1 MNEPQFGNKIR
12 HLLTQGLSLDSATRD
27 RLRAAREK
35 ALARQRA
42 EPGGVL
48 AWADNVLGGI
58 EDWGRLSLRI
68 VVPIALLVAGAT
80 GLYAWDQK
88 QRIAEIAD
96 LDAQLLTDE
105 LPIDAYLDR
114 GFDSWLKKRAGEQ

>member
-1 MNEPQFGNKIR
+1 MNEPQFGNKVR
-12 HLLTQGLSLDSATRD
+12 HLLNQGLSLTPGAREK
-27 RLRAAREK
+27 LRAAREQ

-42 EPGGVL
+42 EPAGAL
-48 AWADNVLGGI
+48 AWADNVLGGM
-58 EDWGRLSLRI
+58 ESWGALSLRI
-68 VVPIALLVAGAT
+68 VVPIALLVAGAA
-80 GLYAWDQK
+80 GLYGWDQK

-114 GFDSWLKKRAGEQ
+114 GFDSWLKKRDAQE